1 MKQVYEFSTWKD
13 GEEWKEAERIAINA
27 AKNHLGN
34 KFVVA
39 VGEWG
44 VRTFLVLAANKET
57 AKELLIAT
65 IGNADKIKVRNVT
78 NCKKYK

>member
-44 VRTFLVLAANKET
+44 VRTFLVLAENKET